1 MPQLIRCSAC
11 KSNRVTDSIEKSF
24 VINGYDNILQNRVI
38 GYGSSKASAIF
49 VKTNNSGP
57 PSLACRDIGP
67 GRWIIG
73 QE

>member
-1 MPQLIRCSAC
+1 MPQLIRCSVC

-24 VINGYDNILQNRVI
+24 VKNGYDNILQNRVE
-38 GYGSSKASAIF
+38 YGSSKASAIF

-57 PSLACRDIGP
+57 PSLACRDMGL

>member
-1 MPQLIRCSAC
+1 MPQLIGCS
-11 KSNRVTDSIEKSF
+11 SNRVTDSIEKSF
-24 VINGYDNILQNRVI
+24 VISGYDNILQNRVI

-57 PSLACRDIGP
+57 SFLACRDIGL